1 MSIGTGIALYFLFW
15 WLCLFAILPFGARTQ
30 VDEGEVEPGTEPG
43 APVKPHILR
52 RFIAT
57 SILAGIM
64 FGIYWFIT
72 ISLGYSLDNIPSP
85 FPQDR

>member
-15 WLCLFAILPFGARTQ
+15 WLCLFAVLPFGARTQ

-72 ISLGYSLDNIPSP
+72 VSLGYSLDNIPSP